1 MADKTVT
8 VTITDPEGKEQS
20 LTVPAEEVDKYTHGG
35 WTVAADKS
43 TTK

>member
-20 LTVPAEEVDKYTHGG
+20 MTVPAEEADKYTHGG
-35 WTVAADKS
+35 WTVADSKS